1 MGPPFVERLIVLCL
15 GESFI
20 RGSTVHPKQCLKMD
34 YEYQC
39 SISLSNYVE
48 TSSKYW
54 MIIINMFLPKMV
66 LGSNSLLRMLN
77 REYTSTTCF
86 SYYNLYGPTGLL
98 LRLMHGFPATL
109 NTIIQNLQI
118 VTNGSNGSKQHLY
131 TRNTMHC
138 SLSRSLYFWGHSK
151 HCSENSMGHV
161 PAYTSHVVTHSSMYS
176 HTAKHHIKNGAKGL
190 SPYSKGLAEAAKQR

>member
-1 MGPPFVERLIVLCL
+1 
-15 GESFI
+15 
-20 RGSTVHPKQCLKMD
+20 
-34 YEYQC
+34 
-39 SISLSNYVE
+39 
-48 TSSKYW
+48 
-54 MIIINMFLPKMV
+54 MIIINMFFTKNGAWKQL
-66 LGSNSLLRMLN
+66 STMLN

-86 SYYNLYGPTGLL
+86 SYYNLYGQTGLL

-109 NTIIQNLQI
+109 NTMIQKLQI

-138 SLSRSLYFWGHSK
+138 SLSSHSK

-176 HTAKHHIKNGAKGL
+176 HTANHHIKNGAKGL
-190 SPYSKGLAEAAKQR
+190 SPYSKSLAEAAKQR